1 MDVRF
6 RYDKSKNNFTIKR
19 FQRVMPP
26 FCLVRG
32 VLSILER
39 HHFDTARRDG
49 EPLGFFIDNFI
60 KGVSSQFLRVME
72 VGPID
77 DMGSD
82 NFNKRALSQSWIFYY
97 GKKPGFSSFAGSM
110 ETRQC

>member
-1 MDVRF
+1 MG
-6 RYDKSKNNFTIKR
+6 SE
-19 FQRVMPP
+19 
-26 FCLVRG
+26 C
-32 VLSILER
+32 
-39 HHFDTARRDG
+39 FD
-49 EPLGFFIDNFI
+49 EEYWLGSLNREVGPIDNMGSDNFI
-60 KGVSSQFLRVME
+60 KGVSSQFLRVMD